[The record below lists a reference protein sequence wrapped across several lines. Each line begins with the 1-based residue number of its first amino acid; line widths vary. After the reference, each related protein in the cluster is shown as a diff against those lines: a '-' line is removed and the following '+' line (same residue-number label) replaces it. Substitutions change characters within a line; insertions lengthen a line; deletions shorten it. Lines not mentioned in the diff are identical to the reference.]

1 MRSRAGTDVVEI
13 SVVLPFRNAAATLP
27 ECLDSIA
34 AQTFGPFEVLAID
47 DGSTDASAELV
58 RKFAAVDGR
67 FRLIQLGRLG
77 LVGALNLGVEMAA
90 SPLIARMDADD
101 IMLPTRL
108 AAQAAYL
115 AEHPDVD
122 LVATQVELFPPEEI
136 AAGYREYVRWQNACL
151 TPDQIAGNIYV
162 ESPLA
167 HPAVMMRK
175 AVLQRLG
182 GYRDGDFPEDYEL
195 WLRMHAAGCR
205 MGKVPQVLLRW
216 RESAARTSRVD
227 PRYDRAAFDR
237 LRAGYLAR
245 DPRLLAAQ
253 SAGRPIIIW
262 GAGRKTR
269 QRVQRLF
276 DQGVQAAAWIDINP
290 RKIGKV
296 IAGLPVH
303 PPQWLASSA
312 VERER
317 PFVLSYVTNHGARD
331 LIEDQLRSWGYR
343 LGEDYL
349 AVG

>member
-1 MRSRAGTDVVEI
+1 M
-13 SVVLPFRNAAATLP
+13 VLPFRNTAATLP
-27 ECLDSIA
+27 ECLDSLA
-34 AQTFGPFEVLAID
+34 AQTFDRFEVLAID

-58 RKFAAVDGR
+58 RQFAAADRR
-67 FRLIQLGRLG
+67 FRLVKPGRVG
-77 LVGALNLGVEMAA
+77 LVAALNLGIELAA
-90 SPLIARMDADD
+90 GPLIARMDADD
-101 IMLPTRL
+101 VILPTRL

-115 AEHPDVD
+115 AGHPDID
-122 LVATQVELFPPEEI
+122 LVATQVDLFPPEEI

-151 TPDQIAGNIYV
+151 TPEQIAGNIYV

-167 HPAVMMRK
+167 HPSVMIRK
-175 AVLQRLG
+175 AVLQRVG

-195 WLRMHAAGCR
+195 WLRMHAAGCH
-205 MGKVPQVLLRW
+205 MAKLPQVLLRW

-237 LRAGYLAR
+237 LRACYLAR
-245 DPRLLAAQ
+245 DRWLQ
-253 SAGRPIIIW
+253 SALVAGRPIIVW

-269 QRVQRLF
+269 QRVQLLF
-276 DQGVQAAAWIDINP
+276 DQGLRAAAWIDINP

-296 IAGLPVH
+296 IARLPVH
-303 PPQWLASSA
+303 PPEWLEAA
-312 VERER
+312 AAEAKL

-331 LIEDQLRSWGYR
+331 LIEGQLTAWGYR

>member
-1 MRSRAGTDVVEI
+1 MVEI
-13 SVVLPFRNAAATLP
+13 SVVMPFRDAAATLP

-34 AQTFGPFEVLAID
+34 AQTYERFEVVAVD

-58 RKFAAVDGR
+58 RRQADVDSRLRLVQPGR
-67 FRLIQLGRLG
+67 VG
-77 LVGALNLGVEMAA
+77 LVAALNLGVELAA

-101 IMLPTRL
+101 LMLPTRL
-108 AAQAAYL
+108 AEQAVYL
-115 AEHPDVD
+115 ADHPDVD
-122 LVATQVELFPPEEI
+122 LVAAQVELFPAEEI
-136 AAGYREYVRWQNACL
+136 AAGYREYVRWQNDCL
-151 TPDQIAGNIYV
+151 TPEQIAGNIYV

-167 HPAVMMRK
+167 HPSVMIRK
-175 AVLQRLG
+175 AVLERLG
-182 GYRDGDFPEDYEL
+182 GYRHGDFPEDYEL

-205 MGKVPQVLLRW
+205 MAKLPQILLQW

-237 LRAGYLAR
+237 LRASYLACDR
-245 DPRLLAAQ
+245 WLCAAQ
-253 SAGRPIIIW
+253 ANGRPIIIW

-269 QRVQRLF
+269 QRVQLLF
-276 DQGVQAAAWIDINP
+276 EQGVQAAGWIDINP

-303 PPQWLASSA
+303 PPQWLEAA
-312 VERER
+312 AGDAAR

-331 LIEDQLRSWGYR
+331 LIEGQLHAWGYR